1 MALLV
6 KIGAEL
12 SDLKKDLKKA
22 TKDITSTGDT
32 FKSVGSTLTKSI
44 TLPVLGLGTA
54 ALNVTKDFNAAMSEV
69 GAISGATGKD
79 LEALRQKAKDMG
91 EKTKFSATESA
102 EALKYMAMAGWK
114 TNDMLSGLDGI
125 LNLAAASGEELG
137 LTSDIVT
144 DALTGFGL
152 SAKDSGHFADVLA
165 KASSNANTNVSLLGE
180 SFKYVAPVAGALGYS
195 AEDTA
200 VALGLM
206 ANSGIKGSQA
216 GTALRTALTNMV
228 KPTDAMAAK
237 MDKLGIE
244 VANSD
249 GSMKSLKDVMT
260 MLRSKMKGLSQEQQT
275 QAAATIFGKEAM
287 SGMLAIINASDKDFD
302 KLIDQIYNADGAA
315 EQMAATM
322 QDNLQGDITLLGSAL
337 EGAGI
342 KIGEILDP
350 AIRSVVSAITSA
362 VGWFNSLSDSQ
373 LKVAMAV
380 AGLAAAFGPLFLIIG
395 TGINWFAKLHGSL
408 GVLSTACPK
417 LAGLLTGVGG
427 TISSLALPIGI
438 AIAAI
443 VILWNTSEEF
453 RIAVGEI
460 FEGIKQIFQGLID
473 FVVGVFTGDWDLA
486 FAGLGNIL
494 LGFRDI
500 GFGILDAL
508 LAAFNSFSNW
518 LGKVFNTDWTKYFGV
533 FGNTLNSFFATVKNI
548 WSGIKNIF
556 SGIVTFIKGVFTGN
570 WKQAWEGVKSIF
582 KGIFQS
588 LAGIAKAPINAIIGI
603 INGVIDAIN
612 KVGFEVPDWVPFIGG
627 EAFKLNIPK
636 MKYLAKGGN
645 VFSGSAIFG
654 EAGPEMLTVSG
665 GTARVTPLSGTSG
678 ENRDIINYDKMAEA
692 FIKAIKFLRLYVD
705 DDVLAE
711 IIDERL
717 LRVVV

>member
-6 KIGAEL
+6 KIGADL
-12 SDLKKDLKKA
+12 SDLNKNLNKA
-22 TKDITSTGDT
+22 TKDIQTVGNA
-32 FKSVGSTLTKSI
+32 FKSVGGTLTKTI
-44 TLPVLGLGTA
+44 TLPIIGIGA
-54 ALNVTKDFNAAMSEV
+54 AAINVTKDFNAAMSEV
-69 GAISGATGKD
+69 AAISGATGKD
-79 LEALRQKAKDMG
+79 LELLRQKAKDMG
-91 EKTKFSATESA
+91 ESTKFSATESA

-114 TNDMLSGLDGI
+114 TNDMLDGLDGI

-228 KPTDAMAAK
+228 KPTDKMAAK

-249 GSMKSLKDVMT
+249 GSMKSLKDVMI
-260 MLRSKMKGLSQEQQT
+260 MLRGKMKGLSQEQQT

-302 KLIDQIYNADGAA
+302 GLISQIYNADGAA
-315 EQMAATM
+315 QQMAATM

-342 KIGEILDP
+342 KIGEVLDP
-350 AIRSVVSAITSA
+350 ALRNIVGALTGA
-362 VGWFNSLSDSQ
+362 VGWFNSLNNEQMQMVMSIAGV
-373 LKVAMAV
+373 VAA
-380 AGLAAAFGPLFLIIG
+380 LGPLFLLIG
-395 TGINWFAKLHGSL
+395 TGINWFAKLHASIGM
-408 GVLSTACPK
+408 LSGAMPGLSSA
-417 LAGLLTGVGG
+417 LASAGA
-427 TISSLALPIGI
+427 TISSLAIPIGI
-438 AIAAI
+438 AVAAFA
-443 VILWNTSEEF
+443 VLWSTSEDF
-453 RIAVGEI
+453 RIAIGEI
-460 FEGIKQIFQGLID
+460 FAGVQTVFQGFSD
-473 FVVGVFTGDWDLA
+473 FLTGVFKGDWDLA
-486 FAGLGNIL
+486 FNGLGQIL
-494 LGFRDI
+494 VGFRDI
-500 GFGILDAL
+500 GIGVLDAIQ
-508 LAAFNSFSNW
+508 AAFNSFDQW
-518 LGKVFNTDWTKYFGV
+518 LGSVFSYDWSKNLGAFGEQ
-533 FGNTLNSFFATVKNI
+533 LNAFFANVKNI
-548 WSGIKNIF
+548 WSGIKTTFN
-556 SGIVTFIKGVFTGN
+556 GIITFLKGVFTGN
-570 WKQAWEGVKSIF
+570 WKQAWNGIKDIF
-582 KGIFQS
+582 KGIFEM
-588 LAGIAKAPINAIIGI
+588 LGGLAKAPLNAVIGI
-603 INGVIDAIN
+603 VNSAIGSIN
-612 KVGFEVPDWVPFIGG
+612 KVGFDVPDWVPFIGG
-627 EAFKLNIPK
+627 KKFKIDIPK

-645 VFSGSAIFG
+645 VFRGSAIFG
-654 EAGPEMLTVSG
+654 EAGPEMLSVSG
-665 GTARVTPLSGTSG
+665 GTARVTPLGGTSG
-678 ENRDIINYDKMAEA
+678 ENRNIIDYDKMAEA
-692 FIKAIKFLRLYVD
+692 FIKAIRFLRLYVS

-717 LRVVV
+717 LEVIM

>member
-12 SDLKKDLKKA
+12 SDLKRDLNKA
-22 TKDITSTGDT
+22 TKDIVTVGNSL
-32 FKSVGSTLTKSI
+32 KSAGSTLTKAV
-44 TLPVLGLGTA
+44 TLPIAGIGIA
-54 ALNVTKDFNAAMSEV
+54 SLNVTKDFNYAMSEV
-69 GAISGATGKD
+69 AAISGATGND

-91 EKTKFSATESA
+91 ESTKFSATESA
-102 EALKYMAMAGWK
+102 DALKYMAMAGWK
-114 TNDMLSGLDGI
+114 TNDMLDGLDGI

-152 SAKDSGHFADVLA
+152 TAKDSGHFADVLA

-200 VALGLM
+200 IALGLM

-228 KPTDAMAAK
+228 KPTDAMAGK
-237 MDKLGIE
+237 MEQLGID
-244 VANSD
+244 VSNSD
-249 GSMKSLKDVMT
+249 GSMKSLKEVMV
-260 MLRSKMKGLSQEQQT
+260 MLRSKMKGLSKEQQT

-287 SGMLAIINASDKDFD
+287 SGMLAIINSSDKDFD
-302 KLIDQIYNADGAA
+302 KLVDQIYNADGAA
-315 EQMAATM
+315 EQMANTM
-322 QDNLQGDITLLGSAL
+322 QDNLQGDLTLLGSAL

-342 KIGEILDP
+342 KIGEVLDP
-350 AIRSVVSAITSA
+350 AIRGIVGALTGA
-362 VGWFNSLSDSQ
+362 VGWFNGLSDSQ
-373 LKVAMAV
+373 LKLVMTIGGLVAA
-380 AGLAAAFGPLFLIIG
+380 LGPLLLIIG
-395 TGINWFAKLHGSL
+395 TGINWFAKLHSSIGL
-408 GVLSTACPK
+408 LSTACPK
-417 LAGLLTGVGG
+417 LAAMLTGVGG

-438 AIAAI
+438 AIAAFA
-443 VILWNTSEEF
+443 ILWSTSEDF
-453 RIAVGEI
+453 RNAIAEI
-460 FEGIKQIFQGLID
+460 FAGVQQVFQGLID
-473 FVVGVFTGDWDLA
+473 FVMGVFTGDWDLA
-486 FAGLGNIL
+486 FAGLGNIIT
-494 LGFRDI
+494 GFRDI
-500 GFGILDAL
+500 GIGILNAIQ
-508 LAAFNSFSNW
+508 AAFDSFDKW
-518 LGKVFNTDWTKYFGV
+518 LANVFKTDWTKYFGI
-533 FGNTLNSFFATVKNI
+533 FGNILNSFFASVSNI
-548 WSGIKNIF
+548 WSGIKSIF
-556 SGIVTFIKGVFTGN
+556 SGIITFIKGVFTGN
-570 WKQAWEGVKSIF
+570 WKQAWEGIKSIF

-588 LAGIAKAPINAIIGI
+588 LAGIVKAPINSIIGI
-603 INGVIDAIN
+603 VNGAIDCIN

-665 GTARVTPLSGTSG
+665 GTARVTPLGGTSG
-678 ENRDIINYDKMAEA
+678 ENRDIIDYDKMAQS
-692 FIKAIKFLRLYVD
+692 FIQAIKFLKLYVGK
-705 DDVLAE
+705 DVLAQ

-717 LRVVV
+717 LEVM